1 MVESFLR
8 GEMPEEDWRD
18 GLLVTRLMMAA
29 YSSAE
34 EGKKLS
40 YNPEAL
46 KGYKPKV
53 ASGNWRP

>member
-1 MVESFLR
+1 
-8 GEMPEEDWRD
+8 MPEEDWRD

-29 YSSAE
+29 YKSAE

-46 KGYKPKV
+46 KGFKPKV
-53 ASGNWRP
+53 ASGDWRP